1 MQGARILSLQLN
13 DFLRRNKKHQAIV
26 IGERLKDYLEKNS
39 LGNTEVIHTPVPD
52 YEVFTCNTIESFV
65 EALEQ
70 KRLFSQICELYDKQ
84 EFKLVKQIL
93 ASNLPRVVKTQQ
105 NNNIE
110 NRLFH
115 LKMMIETLWHLDE
128 FEECLG
134 WIEIALHETKEQ
146 MLKNGCSNTS
156 QDLTAKQYI
165 DLLKTLDCCLSILD
179 EDCNIAGIGDFL
191 KPRLASNLLDLCLEQ
206 VEGKELIL
214 DGNQT
219 TLPWVLL
226 YKLISYAEKQQQQTT
241 FESPPGSISFLCS
254 AHDYLGQLC
263 MCTKDDGRLLILQGD
278 AIVSSLFKG
287 VKERA
292 LADQLRKNL
301 DQAMYC
307 LYAHPSKKSK
317 LKHLVDHAVPNIA
330 LRWDRCM
337 SPYQYLR
344 PEKLPEYD
352 DFKSN
357 SILAETVLFFK
368 RIVALI
374 PDSFDLQGRNRA
386 VKEFLTSGS
395 DKDFPKFTKIA
406 QKDRSLLDVL
416 YLLAD
421 YYFKNNEFITAL
433 EYYRYD
439 LCFNQDRVDSWFP
452 LALSLVN
459 VLEQKINETYKDPVG
474 GKVMELTSD
483 IINRIIVDSDVIMK
497 CYERCHILSPKNSM
511 ICIESAN
518 FAYTMHSFCTR
529 QQNIHKDSEDLFS
542 KLKDKAPLYLKYA
555 SDYYDKALKLMEAQD
570 EPDEM
575 WLLHFMKGKILE
587 KENLPIQ
594 TCLLEYEKALDK
606 LLEQNATLP
615 KKISYN
621 SPAEFSLELLEV
633 YYRIH
638 ATILKYEF
646 EVPLPIPKEALT
658 CIGELLHKIACSK
671 IFAGGNFS
679 TIESKSKDEKVQSES
694 DSNEPPS
701 KVSKTDDTIQSLT
714 WNEIATKCID
724 ALESIIK
731 RFPQHFKSVHLFSKY
746 HLKTSTNLRDVN
758 KAQKYLWGQIT
769 SGSKISNYSIALF
782 GERKSNNLFNGI
794 WRLPISEIDRAGS
807 FSTHINKCMVTLIDL
822 ALEMKDQN
830 ILLEVALQLRRP
842 PDVNQKYLYERQR
855 KHIALNS
862 YSLVKKVLKSKVED
876 HIKYDSSQEN
886 RLCFLFELYQTY
898 SKLRRL
904 WQSKDESMVS
914 LMVDLFKSMGGNG
927 TSEEVLSF
935 CMKVTS
941 MSKKGMDNPQSLA
954 ALVKGDPIEF
964 LRKESQ
970 LTRQLDAPKTP
981 SVSNA
986 SNIASASGSKVSQLA
1001 AESSLPSTSAAAAM
1015 EYLNAASSYYT
1026 NELQKMAA
1034 YIQSASGYASAA
1046 EAQAL
1051 LSAYASYGLL
1061 ESVSQQNKSPISSNK
1076 PKDIAKKNTSAPSK
1090 GAATADPLR
1099 SNTTI
1104 KKSNTISQKTNYSS
1118 GVTISKINQAQQ
1130 QQTNSSN
1137 TAKNLQMLSQK
1148 PQSNVKSMQSK
1159 FDSNISKVSSL
1170 HNVSTAKQMPSKASS
1185 QNEVSRSM
1193 ISSGMQAGSKQAK
1206 TQQKSILQ
1214 TNISKKA
1221 AKVSNISPL
1230 AASKITKDSLEKAKV
1245 IARQQ
1250 KHPHTG
1256 INTIEQRLKKI
1267 TGISNP
1273 ATAPKHNLNIQSIM
1287 ASGSQQKPKPK
1298 SSTLT
1303 TLKSSKLKP
1312 SQVQTKPTQ
1321 SLKNVTQPTSK
1332 SNTVDD
1338 DDVICID

>member
-1 MQGARILSLQLN
+1 MFRVQPLQGTRILSLQLN
-13 DFLRRNKKHQAIV
+13 DFKLKNKKHQAIIV
-26 IGERLKDYLEKNS
+26 GERLKDYLEKS
-39 LGNTEVIHTPVPD
+39 LLKNATEIHSPVPD

-65 EALEQ
+65 ETLEQ
-70 KRLFSQICELYDKQ
+70 KRLFSQIYDLYDKK
-84 EFKLVKQIL
+84 EYKLVKQIL
-93 ASNLPRVVKTQQ
+93 ALNLPRVVKQRQSVNMET
-105 NNNIE
+105 
-110 NRLFH
+110 RLYH
-115 LKMMIETLWHLDE
+115 LKMMIETLWNLEE
-128 FEECLG
+128 FIECLG
-134 WIEIALHETKEQ
+134 WIEIVLHETKEE
-146 MLKNGCSNTS
+146 MIKNGFPITS
-156 QDLTAKQYI
+156 QDLTSKAYI
-165 DLLKTLDCCLSILD
+165 DLLKTLDCCFSILEDDSDFDGID
-179 EDCNIAGIGDFL
+179 EL
-191 KPRLASNLLDLCLEQ
+191 LRPRLASNLLDLCLEQ
-206 VEGKELIL
+206 VEGKEQIL
-214 DGNQT
+214 GGNHT

-226 YKLISYAEKQQQQTT
+226 YKLIAYAEKKQAWTN

-254 AHDYLGQLC
+254 AHDYLGQLSR
-263 MCTKDDGRLLILQGD
+263 CTKDDGRLLILQGD
-278 AIVSSLFKG
+278 AIVTTLFKG

-292 LADQLRKNL
+292 MADQLRKNL

-357 SILAETVLFFK
+357 SILAETVIFFK

-374 PDSFDLQGRNRA
+374 PDHFDLQGRNKA

-395 DKDFPKFTKIA
+395 DKNFPKFTKIA

-459 VLEQKINETYKDPVG
+459 VLEQKINETYKDPSS
-474 GKVMELTSD
+474 GKIMELTTE
-483 IINRIIVDSDVIMK
+483 IINRILIDSDVIMK
-497 CYERCHILSPKNSM
+497 CYERCHILSPRNSM

-518 FAYTMHSFCTR
+518 FAYTMTSFCTR
-529 QQNIHKDSEDLFS
+529 QQKIYKDSEEQLFS
-542 KLKDKAPLYLKYA
+542 KLKEKAPIYLKYA
-555 SDYYDKALKLMEAQD
+555 SEYYDKALKLMVAQD

-587 KENLPIQ
+587 KEHLPIQ
-594 TCLLEYEKALDK
+594 DCLKEYEKALDK

-621 SPAEFSLELLEV
+621 SPAELSLELLEV

-646 EVPLPIPKEALT
+646 AVNLPIPKDDIT
-658 CIGELLHKIACSK
+658 YIGELLQKVDSSK
-671 IFAGGNFS
+671 IFAGGNNS
-679 TIESKSKDEKVQSES
+679 TLDTKQKDDKLQLES
-694 DSNEPPS
+694 DSSEPPA
-701 KVSKTDDTIQSLT
+701 KVLKTDEITDSLS
-714 WNEIATKCID
+714 WNQVATKCIE

-731 RFPQHFKSVHLFSKY
+731 RFPQHFKSVHLVSRY
-746 HLKTSTNLRDVN
+746 HLKTSTNLKDVD
-758 KAQKYLWGQIT
+758 KAQKYLWTLRGQVI
-769 SGSKISNYSIALF
+769 SGTKISNFYFALF

-807 FSTHINKCMVTLIDL
+807 FSTHINKCMNTLMDL
-822 ALEMKDQN
+822 ALEMKDHN

-855 KHIALNS
+855 KNIAQNS
-862 YSLVKKVLKSKVED
+862 YSWVKKVLKNKVED

-927 TSEEVLSF
+927 SSEEVLNF
-935 CMKVTS
+935 CMKVNA
-941 MSKKGMDNPQSLA
+941 MAKKGMDNPQSLA

-964 LRKESQ
+964 LRKEGQ
-970 LTRQLDAPKTP
+970 LARLSDLSKTP
-981 SVSNA
+981 PA
-986 SNIASASGSKVSQLA
+986 SNSSTTGSGSGSKVSQLA

-1026 NELQKMAA
+1026 NELKKMAE
-1034 YIQSASGYASAA
+1034 YIQSASGYGSAA

-1061 ESVSQQNKSPISSNK
+1061 ESIAQQNKSPISSGK
-1076 PKDIAKKNTSAPSK
+1076 PKENKKNPAALPK
-1090 GAATADPLR
+1090 GVTTDPHRVNATMKKI
-1099 SNTTI
+1099 NT
-1104 KKSNTISQKTNYSS
+1104 NPQKTNYSS
-1118 GVTISKINQAQQ
+1118 GVTISKVHQTQQ
-1130 QQTNSSN
+1130 PSSSKNLPMFSHKPIGNVKGMQSKSDSNVFKSSN
-1137 TAKNLQMLSQK
+1137 TISGAKS
-1148 PQSNVKSMQSK
+1148 VT
-1159 FDSNISKVSSL
+1159 SKVS
-1170 HNVSTAKQMPSKASS
+1170 NQPEITRA
-1185 QNEVSRSM
+1185 
-1193 ISSGMQAGSKQAK
+1193 ISSSMHGGIKQAK
-1206 TQQKSILQ
+1206 VPQKTVPLGSVP
-1214 TNISKKA
+1214 KKPM
-1221 AKVSNISPL
+1221 KTGNISPL
-1230 AASKITKDSLEKAKV
+1230 AAAKMSKESLEKAKM

-1250 KHPHTG
+1250 KHPISKIANTSTG
-1256 INTIEQRLKKI
+1256 ITTSKQ
-1267 TGISNP
+1267 
-1273 ATAPKHNLNIQSIM
+1273 LNVQSIS
-1287 ASGSQQKPKPK
+1287 SGPSQKAKPKAMPTNISKSIKPK
-1298 SSTLT
+1298 T
-1303 TLKSSKLKP
+1303 
-1312 SQVQTKPTQ
+1312 SQVPGKPAQ
-1321 SLKNVTQPTSK
+1321 SHKSTTQPSTSK
-1332 SNTVDD
+1332 SQVVDD

>member
-1 MQGARILSLQLN
+1 MFRLEPSQGARVLSLQLN
-13 DFLRRNKKHQAIV
+13 FFRMKNKKHQAIV
-26 IGERLKDYLEKNS
+26 VGERLKHYLISNS
-39 LGNTEVIHTPVPD
+39 LQTKQVINSPVPD
-52 YEVFTCNTIESFV
+52 YEVFTCSTIESYV
-65 EALEQ
+65 ETLEQ
-70 KRLFSQICELYDKQ
+70 KRLFSQICDLYDKK
-84 EFKLVKQIL
+84 EFKVVKQIL
-93 ASNLPRVVKTQQ
+93 ELNLPRVVKKQQ
-105 NNNIE
+105 NINIE
-110 NRLFH
+110 TRLYH
-115 LKMMIETLWHLDE
+115 IKMMIETLWNLDE
-128 FEECLG
+128 FKECLG
-134 WIEIALHETKEQ
+134 WLEIVLHETKEE
-146 MLKNGCSNTS
+146 MLKQGFPITS
-156 QDLTAKQYI
+156 EDLTSKAYI
-165 DLLKTLDCCLSILD
+165 DLLKYFDCCLSILEEDSDFNGID
-179 EDCNIAGIGDFL
+179 EFL
-191 KPRLASNLLDLCLEQ
+191 RPRLANNLLDLCLEQ
-206 VEGKELIL
+206 VEGKEQIL
-214 DGNQT
+214 GGNQT

-226 YKLISYAEKQQQQTT
+226 YKLIAYAEKHQGQNN

-254 AHDYLGQLC
+254 AHDYLGQLS
-263 MCTKDDGRLLILQGD
+263 MCTKDDGRLLIIQGD
-278 AIVSSLFKG
+278 AIVSILFKG
-287 VKERA
+287 VKEKA
-292 LADQLRKNL
+292 MADQLRKNL
-301 DQAMYC
+301 DQVMYC

-374 PDSFDLQGRNRA
+374 PDQFDLQGRNKA

-474 GKVMELTSD
+474 GKIMELSPD
-483 IINRIIVDSDVIMK
+483 IINRIMVDSDVIMK
-497 CYERCHILSPKNSM
+497 CYARCHALSPRNSM

-518 FAYTMHSFCTR
+518 FAYTMTSFCTR
-529 QQNIHKDSEDLFS
+529 QQKIYRDSEEQLFL
-542 KLKDKAPLYLKYA
+542 KLKEKAPIYLEYA
-555 SDYYDKALKLMEAQD
+555 SDYYNKALKLMEAQD

-587 KENLPIQ
+587 KKNLSIKNY
-594 TCLLEYEKALDK
+594 LGEYEKALDR
-606 LLEQNATLP
+606 LMEQNATLP
-615 KKISYN
+615 RKISYN
-621 SPAEFSLELLEV
+621 SPVELSLELLEV

-638 ATILKYEF
+638 ASILKYEF
-646 EVPLPIPKEALT
+646 EVSLPIPKEDLNY
-658 CIGELLHKIACSK
+658 IGELLHKVSCSK
-671 IFAGGNFS
+671 IFVGGNNTS
-679 TIESKSKDEKVQSES
+679 IDNKSKDDKHQSES
-694 DSNEPPS
+694 DSSEPPS
-701 KVSKTDDTIQSLT
+701 KVQKIDDVSEGIT
-714 WNEIATKCID
+714 WNQVATQCIE

-758 KAQKYLWGQIT
+758 KAQKYLWGQII
-769 SGSKISNYSIALF
+769 SGTKVSNFSIALF

-807 FSTHINKCMVTLIDL
+807 FSSHINKCMTTLMDL
-822 ALEMKDQN
+822 AMEMKDHN

-855 KHIALNS
+855 KSIGQLA
-862 YSLVKKVLKSKVED
+862 YSSVKNVLKAKVDD

-886 RLCFLFELYQTY
+886 RLCFLFELYQIY

-927 TSEEVLSF
+927 TSDEVISF
-935 CMKVTS
+935 CMKVNA
-941 MSKKGMDNPQSLA
+941 MAKKGMDNPQSLA

-964 LRKESQ
+964 MKRECQLSRQADALR
-970 LTRQLDAPKTP
+970 TP
-981 SVSNA
+981 PASN
-986 SNIASASGSKVSQLA
+986 SNNIASGSGSKVSQLA

-1026 NELQKMAA
+1026 NELKKMAE
-1034 YIQSASGYASAA
+1034 YIQSASGYASSP

-1061 ESVSQQNKSPISSNK
+1061 ESIAQQNKSPISSNK
-1076 PKDIAKKNTSAPSK
+1076 SKELVKKNPSVLPK
-1090 GAATADPLR
+1090 GSSNIEQQR
-1099 SNTTI
+1099 SNATI
-1104 KKSNTISQKTNYSS
+1104 KKSNTIQPKTNYSS
-1118 GVTISKINQAQQ
+1118 GVTISKVLPAQQ
-1130 QQTNSSN
+1130 QTSSSN
-1137 TAKNLQMLSQK
+1137 TSKSVQGFSHK
-1148 PQSNVKSMQSK
+1148 PQNIIKGLQSKSDSNVSKGLSMST
-1159 FDSNISKVSSL
+1159 SS
-1170 HNVSTAKQMPSKASS
+1170 SGKQVTSKASGQAES
-1185 QNEVSRSM
+1185 SKNLMV
-1193 ISSGMQAGSKQAK
+1193 SGMQAGSKTSK
-1206 TQQKSILQ
+1206 LQQKSVSLTSIA
-1214 TNISKKA
+1214 KKPMKPGNMSPMAA
-1221 AKVSNISPL
+1221 AKIS
-1230 AASKITKDSLEKAKV
+1230 KDSLEKAKI

-1250 KHPHTG
+1250 KNHTSKQTG
-1256 INTIEQRLKKI
+1256 GSSGVTISKNINIKNVSTL
-1267 TGISNP
+1267 P
-1273 ATAPKHNLNIQSIM
+1273 
-1287 ASGSQQKPKPK
+1287 QQKTKPKNIPTNTLKQNKPK
-1298 SSTLT
+1298 STQMQAKPAHGQKSTT
-1303 TLKSSKLKP
+1303 QTSSSKGP
-1312 SQVQTKPTQ
+1312 
-1321 SLKNVTQPTSK
+1321 
-1332 SNTVDD
+1332 VDD